1 MNTKSSK
8 VSASYRVFPGKFL
21 VVVLTLYIVALPQQA
36 AAATSNTQFFT
47 YIFNVCNA
55 VPPPTTTN
63 RTGLTAM
70 CIQTQQGGGAGGPPT
85 VASVSANLGTI
96 NAGGGLSSHKKKV
109 RVPSD
114 DTSENTIKGAS
125 ADEGG
130 WGLLV
135 TPQYSKSNRAETD
148 LENGYQS
155 NLTGLNVGLDY
166 RFSDSFVFGGT
177 IGHTQDK
184 ATFVNNAGSLKN
196 SNNTLTLY
204 STWLPSDKVSVDGY
218 LGYGKL
224 NTNSQRQFVFGAT
237 AGIMNGNTS
246 GSQMMAGLSTSYQKE
261 LGRYNLS
268 PFLNLDFIKT
278 SFKGYNESSTDA
290 NTNLMALHYG
300 DRSTISFTSSLG
312 ARLGTSYGHEWGTL
326 MPSLRLATVH
336 EFQNNAQHLNNEL
349 VITPGTGFVVAT
361 DTPDRNYL
369 LSGFGV
375 AAALNGG
382 TQLFFDFEKRSQDRL
397 MSNWAVSLGALR
409 EF

>member
-1 MNTKSSK
+1 MNTKTIQ
-8 VSASYRVFPGKFL
+8 VSASRRVASSKFS
-21 VVVLTLYIVALPQQA
+21 VPVLTLCIALLPQQA
-36 AAATSNTQFFT
+36 SAAASNTQLFT

-85 VASVSANLGTI
+85 AAAVSANLGTV
-96 NAGGGLSSHKKKV
+96 NAGVGLSTRKKKI

-114 DTSENTIKGAS
+114 DQTNKSDKGAS
-125 ADEGG
+125 ADGGG
-130 WGLLV
+130 WGFLV

-184 ATFVNNAGSLKN
+184 ATFVKNAGSLKN

-224 NTNSQRQFVFGAT
+224 NTNSQRQFVFGT
-237 AGIMNGNTS
+237 IAGIMNGNTS
-246 GSQMMAGLSTSYQKE
+246 GNQMMAGMSTSYQKE

-278 SFKGYNESSTDA
+278 SFKGYNESGSNA
-290 NTNLMALHYG
+290 NTDLMALRYG
-300 DRSTISFTSSLG
+300 DRSTLSFTSSLG

-326 MPSLRLATVH
+326 LPSLRLATVH

-349 VITPGTGFVVAT
+349 VLTPGTGFVVAT

-369 LSGFGV
+369 LSGLGIS
-375 AAALNGG
+375 AALNGG

-397 MSNWAVSLGALR
+397 MSN
-409 EF
+409 

>member
-1 MNTKSSK
+1 MNTKNMK
-8 VSASYRVFPGKFL
+8 VRASYRVVSIKFS
-21 VVVLTLYIVALPQQA
+21 VPVLTLCIALLPQQA
-36 AAATSNTQFFT
+36 SAVTSNAQFFT

-55 VPPPTTTN
+55 VPPPASTN
-63 RTGLTAM
+63 LTALTAM
-70 CIQTQQGGGAGGPPT
+70 CTQVLQGAGAGGPPT
-85 VASVSANLGTI
+85 AASVSANLGTV
-96 NAGGGLSSHKKKV
+96 NAGGGLSTRKKKI

-114 DTSENTIKGAS
+114 DTTESSDKGAS
-125 ADEGG
+125 ADDGG
-130 WGLLV
+130 WGFLV

-166 RFSDSFVFGGT
+166 RFSDTFVFGGT
-177 IGHTQDK
+177 IGHAQDN
-184 ATFVNNAGSLKN
+184 ATFLNNAGSLKN

-224 NTNSQRQFVFGAT
+224 NTNSQRQFAFGAI
-237 AGIMNGNTS
+237 AGIMSGNTS
-246 GSQMMAGLSTSYQKE
+246 GNQLMAGMSTSYQKE

-278 SFKGYNESSTDA
+278 SFKGYNESGSNA

-349 VITPGTGFVVAT
+349 VLTPGTGFVVAT
-361 DTPDRNYL
+361 DAPDRNYL
-369 LSGFGV
+369 LSGLGV

-397 MSNWAVSLGALR
+397 MSNWAVSLGALV